1 MAYYARSGDI
11 ISLSDD
17 KAGALTYSV
26 DLMDYISTTD
36 PVALWRDQSSVRTV
50 VGAIASDIASIPF
63 HVYRMGKDGDRER
76 VRDSKLARTLEQPI
90 PKRGQA
96 RWIEQLVLDM
106 AIYDRW
112 AVRIFDGQDRATLGH
127 VAASYV
133 TVMTDHFGVPEKMR
147 LSRDEDDKP
156 VVLDIDDFAFD
167 VGPTASHSTRLRGS
181 PRLTTLAGL
190 ADELE
195 LAAEWRNKVLQNGA
209 WVPAVIE
216 RPLEASEWDDESFNR
231 FKESFSN
238 YRANGGQAGGVPILE
253 DGMSLKKADVFDP
266 KDFDTAEMRQI
277 TLIEACLLFH
287 YPPELIGARPGTYS
301 NVEAF
306 REQKYR
312 DTLGS
317 WITNLEQALNAG
329 LGGLAEAG
337 EFIEANV
344 DAKLRGAFAEQA
356 QILQTATGRPW
367 MTTNEAR
374 KVRNLPEI
382 DGGDDLVTPLNVTI
396 GGLASPTDTAPEEGN
411 QQAPKARR
419 PRRKAAQPD
428 DLGTAAKEREAFR
441 SALEKYADEQ
451 NTRLQ
456 RILDGKAAPADL
468 YAAIDQVEET
478 NRLKPIILRHIY
490 RLAQVGA
497 WDVLAQWDPEADGW
511 AAENLLAYL
520 DKAAETNAG
529 RMVTARY
536 EQLTSDDNLEAFD
549 DRLRTALTA
558 TAWAGAWAVTFG
570 TEALNFGRADAAGAT
585 GLGSKTWRVRSNNP
599 RPSHAAQN
607 GETVRA
613 DDIFSN
619 GLRWPGDHFGD
630 AEETANCTC
639 EIEYSK

>member
-11 ISLSDD
+11 ISLADE

-26 DLMDYISTTD
+26 DLLNYIGTTD
-36 PVALWRDQSSVRTV
+36 PVALWRDQAAVRTV
-50 VGAIASDIASIPF
+50 VGAIAADIASIPF
-63 HVYRMGKDGDRER
+63 HVYRMGKNGDRER
-76 VRDSKLARTLEQPI
+76 VRDSKLARTLAQPI

-106 AIYDRW
+106 AIFDRW
-112 AVRIFDGQDRATLGH
+112 AVRIIDGEDRATLGH
-127 VAASYV
+127 VAANYV
-133 TVMTDHFGVPEKMR
+133 TVLTDFFGVPEKIH
-147 LSRDEDDKP
+147 LARDTDDQP
-156 VVLDIDDFAFD
+156 VTLDVENFAFD
-167 VGPTASHSTRLRGS
+167 IGPAALPGRRRTGS

-216 RPLEASEWDDESFNR
+216 RPLEASEWDDDSFNR
-231 FKESFSN
+231 FRESFSN

-253 DGMSLKKADVFDP
+253 DGMQLKKAEVFDP

-317 WITNLEQALNAG
+317 WITNIEQALNAG
-329 LGGLAEAG
+329 LEGLADDG

-356 QILQTATGRPW
+356 KILQTSTGRPW

-374 KVRNLPEI
+374 RLRNLPEI

-396 GGLASPTDTAPEEGN
+396 GGLASPTDTAPEDGEGDP
-411 QQAPKARR
+411 PKART
-419 PRRKAAQPD
+419 PRRKAARPD
-428 DLGTAAKEREAFR
+428 DLGTAAKEREAFGK
-441 SALEKYADEQ
+441 ALEAFAAEQ
-451 NTRLQ
+451 NE
-456 RILDGKAAPADL
+456 RIRKQLSGKAAPSDIFEAVDRTAEADK
-468 YAAIDQVEET
+468 
-478 NRLKPIILRHIY
+478 LKPIILRHLY

-497 WDVLAQWDPEADGW
+497 WDVLAQYDPEADGW
-511 AAENLLAYL
+511 SAENLLAYL
-520 DKAAETNAG
+520 DKAAETNAARMANG
-529 RMVTARY
+529 RV
-536 EQLTSDDNLEAFD
+536 EQLASSDNLERFD
-549 DRLRTALTA
+549 DRLSAALKA
-558 TAWAGAWAVTFG
+558 TGWAAAWAVTFG
-570 TEALNFGRADAAGAT
+570 TEALNFGKSDAANSA
-585 GLGSKTWRVRSNNP
+585 GLGNKTWRVRSTDP
-599 RPSHAAQN
+599 RPSHAAQD
-607 GETVRA
+607 GQTVRA
-613 DDIFSN
+613 DDIFAN
-619 GLRWPGDHFGD
+619 GLRWPGDHFGN
-630 AEETANCTC
+630 AEETVNCTC